1 MTGFD
6 RKLVRIAHPGAA
18 IGIPVRESVLIERK
32 SHFAA
37 FAGLEE
43 DLVEGFQFVN
53 RTRIACLL
61 YTSMQSNLKVVG
73 DCTVREVLVCEGD
86 PVATGQPLI
95 KLDILTNDQNNE

>member
-37 FAGLEE
+37 FAGLEKIIAQRSQKSSIGFGAHVSGPDERRTGDILRQIEPE
-43 DLVEGFQFVN
+43 DLLKFGLIPEFVG
-53 RTRIACLL
+53 
-61 YTSMQSNLKVVG
+61 G
-73 DCTVREVLVCEGD
+73 DRNAGRS
-86 PVATGQPLI
+86 G
-95 KLDILTNDQNNE
+95 